1 MSEPRDRAAAAEQR
15 FTIPVLAAALLSIP
29 AAFLT
34 TTGGTTAAIGR
45 VLNWVSAAVLLGESL
60 TLLWLSGDVVS
71 WARRYR
77 WQLAVV
83 AVTIPA
89 VVFVVGPVQVLRLLL
104 AIGAFRILRVG
115 RIVRAGRLVVRR
127 LDVGTRWARW
137 VLAGFGVLAAAFA
150 AIVLADPSSRSRRVV
165 AWFVDRIGVLPTILL
180 AVAVAAVVFLVVR
193 RLSLRSGRG
202 RRPAAAPQ
210 DAGSSPS
217 RDSA

>member
-34 TTGGTTAAIGR
+34 TTGGTTATIGR

-137 VLAGFGVLAAAFA
+137 VLAGVGVLAAAFA

-202 RRPAAAPQ
+202 RRPAAAPP